1 MFCLTKTVELPFIG
15 DLAFLLKERRL
26 NMKNAKFLTM
36 IILLAFSLP
45 FTYGSCGG
53 GSGGSGGDG
62 GDGGDPCAGPV
73 PCLTEDWGNT
83 FYEFVDQGGAP
94 SIILSDGII
103 MGFGGIYFDELG
115 DPYPIAFAGPV
126 ISCHDGDLTEG
137 AIDWNLNGNVD
148 PDEWLDSVDGA
159 LNICNV
165 TLSIYDLVVEG
176 EPWSDYEATYVGS
189 GTLSLGEMIQEETES
204 PKDLLHELIQI
215 MSTEWF

>member
-1 MFCLTKTVELPFIG
+1 
-15 DLAFLLKERRL
+15 
-26 NMKNAKFLTM
+26 
-36 IILLAFSLP
+36 
-45 FTYGSCGG
+45 
-53 GSGGSGGDG
+53 
-62 GDGGDPCAGPV
+62 
-73 PCLTEDWGNT
+73 
-83 FYEFVDQGGAP
+83 
-94 SIILSDGII
+94 

-176 EPWSDYEATYVGS
+176 EPWSDYEATYVGPV
-189 GTLSLGEMIQEETES
+189 TLSLGEVIQEKTE
-204 PKDLLHELIQI
+204 PPREEKTELPRDLLHELIQI